1 MPSKKKDLFVE
12 LTWEDLRHWAGEK
25 ILSRGR
31 GYQRS
36 RSVKEL
42 ARTADGG
49 LVAWVRGSHRYAT
62 HVW

>member
-12 LTWEDLRHWAGEK
+12 LTWEDLLKWAGEK

-42 ARTADGG
+42 EEGDA
-49 LVAWVRGSHRYAT
+49 VRK
-62 HVW
+62 